1 MTAGGFPATGT
12 ESQRGCEAESL
23 EIFAALPDK
32 ALSTPWCLAL
42 SRGCAPGLVSSS
54 VTLWLFAVSPGQ
66 LKEVVKVL
74 EKLNGSGRWKWLL
87 HYKESKKLQKD
98 LR

>member
-1 MTAGGFPATGT
+1 MAGPKYLGAG
-12 ESQRGCEAESL
+12 A
-23 EIFAALPDK
+23 
-32 ALSTPWCLAL
+32 STVGAPCGGPAL
-42 SRGCAPGLVSSS
+42 SRGRAPGLVSSS

-98 LR
+98 VR